1 MCLIGLFMTLT
12 IRILRVVE
20 VVTQGVLQRNTHNQ
34 GIVISSIIS
43 HIGIQYIM

>member
-20 VVTQGVLQRNTHNQ
+20 VVTQGVPQRNMHNQ